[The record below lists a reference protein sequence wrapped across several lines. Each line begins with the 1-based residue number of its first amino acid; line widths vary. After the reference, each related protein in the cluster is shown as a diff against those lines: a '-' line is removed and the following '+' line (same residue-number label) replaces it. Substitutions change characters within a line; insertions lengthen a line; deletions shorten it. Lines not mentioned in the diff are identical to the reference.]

1 MGCQTSSARVK
12 VIDNFTDNSS
22 VQQEAES
29 FRCQVKAVRYAL
41 KDATLRCVFQEYLST
56 QDCGT
61 VFLTCYLEI
70 EDLKSQPDTALIP
83 MLNAAMAKYQL
94 LYEQKL
100 STSTTSRPTTSCGM
114 IALWGKLKQLKSLDQ
129 SNITKT
135 ALVRAL
141 TTTQN
146 HMLSELVEPFDEFLE
161 SPVFRQQLRAHRASN
176 AQAHPYRQT
185 SSCPQSQHC
194 RDARR
199 SDYGS
204 PMLSAPMHGA
214 LSPSAA
220 NIKSGGSVTH
230 FASQGW
236 PLSGCTPGRTGS
248 MLTELECTDLSTVL
262 MVS

>member
-12 VIDNFTDNSS
+12 VIDSFTDSSS

-41 KDATLRCVFQEYLST
+41 KDATLRCVFQEYLAT

-61 VFLTCYLEI
+61 VFLACYLEI

-83 MLNAAMAKYQL
+83 MLNATLAKYQL
-94 LYEQKL
+94 LYEQQL
-100 STSTTSRPTTSCGM
+100 SMSTTGRPTTSCGM
-114 IALWGKLKQLKSLDQ
+114 NALWGKLKQLKSLDI
-129 SNITKT
+129 SNITK
-135 ALVRAL
+135 AVLMRAL

-146 HMLSELVEPFDEFLE
+146 HMLSELAEPFDEFLE

-176 AQAHPYRQT
+176 AQAHPYRQA
-185 SSCPQSQHC
+185 SSCPQSQHS
-194 RDARR
+194 RGARHPDC
-199 SDYGS
+199 SS
-204 PMLSAPMHGA
+204 STLSAPMHGA

-220 NIKSGGSVTH
+220 NGKSSGNATH
-230 FASQGW
+230 FAPQGW
-236 PLSGCTPGRTGS
+236 TLGGTPGRTGS
-248 MLTELECTDLSTVL
+248 TLTELECTDLSTVL